1 MTDRSQMEISIED
14 LARLFAQHMPHGRDI
29 GMQMDAPSADGRTR
43 MHLPPQPFLSGDAS
57 ANFFF
62 PGVLFSMADT
72 ACGMAVFRAL
82 GRYVPIATIDMRIDH
97 LAPATMDA
105 DLVALAECYRMTQS
119 IAFARCELLCGP
131 QLKVVAIAVGT
142 FMLQSRSAK
151 KPGINRQDERQ
162 Q

>member
-1 MTDRSQMEISIED
+1 MEISIED
-14 LARLFAQHMPHGRDI
+14 LARLFAQHMPHGQDI

-43 MHLPPQPFLSGDAS
+43 MRLPPQPFLSGDAS

-105 DLVALAECYRMTQS
+105 DLVPATVTVSETLGGQS
-119 IAFARCELLCGP
+119 VFRTAFA
-131 QLKVVAIAVGT
+131 IADLPSDCLADHCS
-142 FMLQSRSAK
+142 FREQCRRS
-151 KPGINRQDERQ
+151 
-162 Q
+162 